1 MDALDKAL
9 LKAVAEN
16 NGAAAADIA
25 RPFLKNYT
33 RNGKLRYRLN
43 MLEAG
48 GYIEQDRTSIK
59 GRVFVTITNKGQE
72 AIRKE

>member
-1 MDALDKAL
+1 MDALDKKL
-9 LKAVAEN
+9 LKAVSEN
-16 NGAAAADIA
+16 NGAVAADIV

-43 MLEAG
+43 RLEAAG
-48 GYIEQDRTSIK
+48 LIEQERTSIQ

-72 AIRKE
+72 AIRED

>member
-16 NGAAAADIA
+16 NGAVAADIV

-33 RNGKLRYRLN
+33 HNGKLRHRLN
-43 MLEAG
+43 RLEAG
-48 GYIEQDRTSIK
+48 GYIEQDRRSVP
-59 GRVFVTITNKGQE
+59 GRVFVTITKHGQE
-72 AIRKE
+72 AL